1 MSNMSGMA
9 QTVLGSIP
17 THHLGITLMHEHLLL
32 DLDCYFDEPEA
43 ASEKKFIHA
52 PLEFN
57 LLGKYGAR
65 WSYNKEGLH
74 LHDIDLAINEAKEFK
89 FAGGNTIVD
98 TTNVGIGRDPSGLA
112 KIARSTGL
120 NIIMGSGY
128 YVPISHPSNVKDKTT
143 DQITDEIVKDIT
155 IGVNDTD
162 IKSGIIGEIGN
173 FFPMDSV
180 QKNIL
185 IAAAHASV
193 ETGAPISIHPGND
206 DRSPY
211 EIVKLL
217 AKEGVPES
225 KIIIS
230 HLSIAF
236 ENRYLLKDLAETGC
250 FLEYDHFG
258 SFEDSSSEYRGIS
271 DLIKNDTSQIEII
284 EFLFENGFGNQ
295 VLIAHDVCY
304 KPHYKQY
311 GGKGFDYIIS
321 EIIPRLRKHGF
332 SNKDINLMLID
343 NPSKAVAFY

>member
-1 MSNMSGMA
+1 
-9 QTVLGSIP
+9 
-17 THHLGITLMHEHLLL
+17 
-32 DLDCYFDEPEA
+32 
-43 ASEKKFIHA
+43 
-52 PLEFN
+52 
-57 LLGKYGAR
+57 
-65 WSYNKEGLH
+65 
-74 LHDIDLAINEAKEFK
+74 
-89 FAGGNTIVD
+89 
-98 TTNVGIGRDPSGLA
+98 
-112 KIARSTGL
+112 
-120 NIIMGSGY
+120 MGSGY
-128 YVPISHPSNVKDKTT
+128 YVPMSHPPDINEKTA

-155 IGVNDTD
+155 IGVNDTN

-180 QKNIL
+180 QKTIL
-185 IAAAHASV
+185 IGAAQASM

-217 AKEGVPES
+217 NKEGVPES
-225 KIIIS
+225 KIIIG

-236 ENRYLLKDLAETGC
+236 EKRALLKDLAETGC

-284 EFLFENGFGNQ
+284 EFLFANGFGDQ

-311 GGKGFDYIIS
+311 GGKGFDYIITG
-321 EIIPRLRKHGF
+321 IIPRLRKHGF
-332 SNKDINLMLID
+332 SNKDINTMLVD
-343 NPSKAVAFY
+343 NPSKAVAFW

>member
-1 MSNMSGMA
+1 MTGMA
-9 QTVLGSIP
+9 QTVLGQIP
-17 THHLGITLMHEHLLL
+17 INQLGITLMHEHLLL
-32 DLDCYFDEPEA
+32 DLECYFDEPDT
-43 ASEKKFIHA
+43 ASEKKFIDA

-65 WSYNKEGLH
+65 WSYNREGLH
-74 LHDIDLAINEAKEFK
+74 LHDIELAINEAKEFK
-89 FAGGNTIVD
+89 FAGGSTIVD
-98 TTNVGIGRDPSGLA
+98 TTNIGIGRDPSGLA
-112 KIARSTGL
+112 KIATSTGL

-128 YVPISHPSNVKDKTT
+128 YVPMSHPPDINEKTA

-155 IGVNDTD
+155 IGVNDTN

-180 QKNIL
+180 QKTIL
-185 IAAAHASV
+185 IGAAQASM

-217 AKEGVPES
+217 NKEGVPES
-225 KIIIS
+225 KIIIG

-236 ENRYLLKDLAETGC
+236 EKRALLKDLAETGC

-284 EFLFENGFGNQ
+284 EFLFANGFGDQ

-311 GGKGFDYIIS
+311 GGKGFDYIITG
-321 EIIPRLRKHGF
+321 IIPRLRKHGF
-332 SNKDINLMLID
+332 SNKDINTMLVD
-343 NPSKAVAFY
+343 NPSKAVAFW

>member
-1 MSNMSGMA
+1 MTGMA
-9 QTVLGSIP
+9 QTVLGQIP
-17 THHLGITLMHEHLLL
+17 INQLGITLMHEHLLL
-32 DLDCYFDEPEA
+32 DLECYFDEPGT
-43 ASEKKFIHA
+43 ASEKKFIDA

-65 WSYNKEGLH
+65 WSYNREGLH
-74 LHDIDLAINEAKEFK
+74 LHDIELAINEAKEFK
-89 FAGGNTIVD
+89 FAGGSTIVD
-98 TTNVGIGRDPSGLA
+98 TTNIGIGRDPSGLA

-128 YVPISHPSNVKDKTT
+128 YVPMSHPPDINEKTA

-155 IGVNDTD
+155 IGVNDTN

-180 QKNIL
+180 QKTIL
-185 IAAAHASV
+185 IGAAQASM

-217 AKEGVPES
+217 NKEGVPES
-225 KIIIS
+225 KIIIG

-236 ENRYLLKDLAETGC
+236 AKRALLKDLAETGC

-284 EFLFENGFGNQ
+284 EFLFANGFGDQ

-311 GGKGFDYIIS
+311 GGKGFDYIITG
-321 EIIPRLRKHGF
+321 IIPRLRKHGF
-332 SNKDINLMLID
+332 SNKDINTMLVD
-343 NPSKAVAFY
+343 NPSKAVAFW

>member
-1 MSNMSGMA
+1 MTGMA
-9 QTVLGSIP
+9 QTVLGQIP
-17 THHLGITLMHEHLLL
+17 INQLGITLMHEHLLL
-32 DLDCYFDEPEA
+32 DLECYFDEPDT
-43 ASEKKFIHA
+43 ASEKKFIDA

-65 WSYNKEGLH
+65 WSYNREGLH
-74 LHDIDLAINEAKEFK
+74 LHDIELAINEAKEFK
-89 FAGGNTIVD
+89 FAGGSTIVD
-98 TTNVGIGRDPSGLA
+98 TTNIGIGRDPSGLA

-128 YVPISHPSNVKDKTT
+128 YVPMSHPPDINEKTA

-155 IGVNDTD
+155 IGVNDTN

-180 QKNIL
+180 QKTIL
-185 IAAAHASV
+185 IGAAQASM

-217 AKEGVPES
+217 NKEGVPES
-225 KIIIS
+225 KIIIG

-236 ENRYLLKDLAETGC
+236 EKRALLKDLAETGC

-284 EFLFENGFGNQ
+284 EFLFANGFGDQ

-311 GGKGFDYIIS
+311 GGKGFDYIITG
-321 EIIPRLRKHGF
+321 IIPRLRKHGF
-332 SNKDINLMLID
+332 SNKDINTMLVD
-343 NPSKAVAFY
+343 NPSKAVAFW

>member
-1 MSNMSGMA
+1 MTGMA
-9 QTVLGSIP
+9 QTVLGQIP
-17 THHLGITLMHEHLLL
+17 INQLGITLMHEHLLL
-32 DLDCYFDEPEA
+32 DLECYFDEPDT
-43 ASEKKFIHA
+43 ASEKKFIDA

-65 WSYNKEGLH
+65 WSYNREGLH
-74 LHDIDLAINEAKEFK
+74 LHDIELAINEAKEFK
-89 FAGGNTIVD
+89 FAGGSTIVD
-98 TTNVGIGRDPSGLA
+98 TTNIGIGRDPSGLA

-128 YVPISHPSNVKDKTT
+128 YVPMSHPPDINEKTA

-155 IGVNDTD
+155 IGVNDTN

-180 QKNIL
+180 QKTIL
-185 IAAAHASV
+185 IGAAQASM
-193 ETGAPISIHPGND
+193 ETGAPISIDPGND

-217 AKEGVPES
+217 NKEGVPES
-225 KIIIS
+225 KIIIG

-236 ENRYLLKDLAETGC
+236 EKRALLKDLAETGC

-284 EFLFENGFGNQ
+284 EFLFANGFGDQ

-311 GGKGFDYIIS
+311 GGKGFDYIITG
-321 EIIPRLRKHGF
+321 IIPRLRKHGF
-332 SNKDINLMLID
+332 SNKDINTMLVD
-343 NPSKAVAFY
+343 NPSKAVAFW

>member
-1 MSNMSGMA
+1 MTGMA
-9 QTVLGSIP
+9 QTVLGQIP
-17 THHLGITLMHEHLLL
+17 INQLGITLMHEHLLL
-32 DLDCYFDEPEA
+32 DLECYFDEPDT
-43 ASEKKFIHA
+43 ASEKKFIDAH
-52 PLEFN
+52 LEFN

-65 WSYNKEGLH
+65 WSYNREGLH
-74 LHDIDLAINEAKEFK
+74 LHDIELAINEAKEFK
-89 FAGGNTIVD
+89 FAGGSTIVD
-98 TTNVGIGRDPSGLA
+98 TTNNGIGRDPSGLA

-128 YVPISHPSNVKDKTT
+128 YVPMSHPPDINEKTA

-155 IGVNDTD
+155 IGVNDTN

-180 QKNIL
+180 QKTIL
-185 IAAAHASV
+185 IGAAQASM

-217 AKEGVPES
+217 NKEGVPES
-225 KIIIS
+225 KIIIG

-236 ENRYLLKDLAETGC
+236 EKRALLKDLAETGC

-284 EFLFENGFGNQ
+284 EFLFANGFGDQ

-311 GGKGFDYIIS
+311 GGKGFDYIITG
-321 EIIPRLRKHGF
+321 IIPRLRKHGF
-332 SNKDINLMLID
+332 SNKDINTMLVD
-343 NPSKAVAFY
+343 NPSKAVAFW

>member
-1 MSNMSGMA
+1 MTGMA
-9 QTVLGSIP
+9 QTVLGQIP
-17 THHLGITLMHEHLLL
+17 INQLGITLMHEHLLL
-32 DLDCYFDEPEA
+32 DLECYFDEPDT
-43 ASEKKFIHA
+43 ASEKKFIDA

-65 WSYNKEGLH
+65 WSYNREGLH
-74 LHDIDLAINEAKEFK
+74 LHDIELAINEAKEFK
-89 FAGGNTIVD
+89 FAGGSTIVD
-98 TTNVGIGRDPSGLA
+98 TTNIGIGRDPSGLA

-128 YVPISHPSNVKDKTT
+128 YVPMSHPPDINEKTA

-155 IGVNDTD
+155 IGVNDTN

-180 QKNIL
+180 QKTIL
-185 IAAAHASV
+185 IGAAQASM

-217 AKEGVPES
+217 NKEGVQES
-225 KIIIS
+225 KIIIG

-236 ENRYLLKDLAETGC
+236 EKRALLKDLAETGC

-271 DLIKNDTSQIEII
+271 DLIKNDTSKIEII
-284 EFLFENGFGNQ
+284 EFLFASGFGDQ

-311 GGKGFDYIIS
+311 GGKGFDYIITG
-321 EIIPRLRKHGF
+321 IIPRLRKHGF
-332 SNKDINLMLID
+332 SNKDINTMLVD
-343 NPSKAVAFY
+343 NPSKAVAFW

>member
-1 MSNMSGMA
+1 MTGMA
-9 QTVLGSIP
+9 QTVLGQIP
-17 THHLGITLMHEHLLL
+17 INQLGITLMHEHLLL
-32 DLDCYFDEPEA
+32 DLECYFDEPDT
-43 ASEKKFIHA
+43 ASEKKFIDA

-65 WSYNKEGLH
+65 WSYNREGLH
-74 LHDIDLAINEAKEFK
+74 LHDIELAINEAKEFK
-89 FAGGNTIVD
+89 FAGGSTIVD
-98 TTNVGIGRDPSGLA
+98 TTNIGIGRDPSGLA

-128 YVPISHPSNVKDKTT
+128 YVPMSHPPDINEKTA

-155 IGVNDTD
+155 IGVNDTN

-180 QKNIL
+180 QKTIL
-185 IAAAHASV
+185 IGAAQASM

-206 DRSPY
+206 DRSQY

-217 AKEGVPES
+217 NKEGVPES
-225 KIIIS
+225 KIIIG

-236 ENRYLLKDLAETGC
+236 EKRALLKDLAETGC

-284 EFLFENGFGNQ
+284 EFLFANGFGDQ

-311 GGKGFDYIIS
+311 GGKGFDYIITG
-321 EIIPRLRKHGF
+321 IIPRLRKHGF
-332 SNKDINLMLID
+332 SNKDINTMLVD
-343 NPSKAVAFY
+343 NPSKAVAFW

>member
-1 MSNMSGMA
+1 MTGMA
-9 QTVLGSIP
+9 QTVLGPIP
-17 THHLGITLMHEHLLL
+17 TNQLGITLMHEHLLL
-32 DLDCYFDEPEA
+32 DLECYFDEPDT
-43 ASEKKFIHA
+43 ASEKKFIDA

-65 WSYNKEGLH
+65 WSYNREGLH
-74 LHDIDLAINEAKEFK
+74 LHDIELAINEAKEFK
-89 FAGGNTIVD
+89 FAGGSTIVD
-98 TTNVGIGRDPSGLA
+98 TTNIGIGRDPSGLA

-128 YVPISHPSNVKDKTT
+128 YVPMSHPPDINEKTA

-155 IGVNDTD
+155 IGVNDTN

-180 QKNIL
+180 QKTIL
-185 IAAAHASV
+185 IGAAQASM

-217 AKEGVPES
+217 NKEGVPES
-225 KIIIS
+225 KIIIG

-236 ENRYLLKDLAETGC
+236 EKRALLKDLAETGC

-284 EFLFENGFGNQ
+284 EFLFANGFGDQ

-311 GGKGFDYIIS
+311 GGKGFDYIITG
-321 EIIPRLRKHGF
+321 IIPRLRKHGF
-332 SNKDINLMLID
+332 SNKDINTMLVD
-343 NPSKAVAFY
+343 NPSKAVAFW

>member
-1 MSNMSGMA
+1 MTGMA
-9 QTVLGSIP
+9 QTVLGQIP
-17 THHLGITLMHEHLLL
+17 INQLGITLMHEHLLL
-32 DLDCYFDEPEA
+32 DLECYFDEPDT
-43 ASEKKFIHA
+43 ASEKKFIDA

-65 WSYNKEGLH
+65 WSYNREGLH
-74 LHDIDLAINEAKEFK
+74 LHDIELAINEAKEFK
-89 FAGGNTIVD
+89 FAGGSTIVD
-98 TTNVGIGRDPSGLA
+98 TTNIGIGRDPSGLA

-128 YVPISHPSNVKDKTT
+128 YVPMSHPPDINEKTA

-155 IGVNDTD
+155 IGVNDTN

-180 QKNIL
+180 QKTIL
-185 IAAAHASV
+185 IGAAQASM

-217 AKEGVPES
+217 NKEGVPES
-225 KIIIS
+225 KIIIR

-236 ENRYLLKDLAETGC
+236 EKRALLKDLAETGC

-284 EFLFENGFGNQ
+284 EFLFANGFGDQ

-311 GGKGFDYIIS
+311 GGKGFDYIITG
-321 EIIPRLRKHGF
+321 IIPRLRKHGF
-332 SNKDINLMLID
+332 SNKDINTMLVD
-343 NPSKAVAFY
+343 NPSKAVAFW

>member
-1 MSNMSGMA
+1 MTGMA
-9 QTVLGSIP
+9 QTVLGQIP
-17 THHLGITLMHEHLLL
+17 INQLGITLMHEHLLL
-32 DLDCYFDEPEA
+32 DLECYYDQPDT
-43 ASEKKFIHA
+43 ASEKKFIDA

-65 WSYNKEGLH
+65 WSYNREGLH
-74 LHDIDLAINEAKEFK
+74 LHDIELAINEAKEFK
-89 FAGGNTIVD
+89 FAGGSTIVD
-98 TTNVGIGRDPSGLA
+98 TTNIGIGRDPSGLA

-128 YVPISHPSNVKDKTT
+128 YVPMSHPPDINEKTA

-155 IGVNDTD
+155 IGVNDTN

-180 QKNIL
+180 QKTIL
-185 IAAAHASV
+185 IGAAQASM

-217 AKEGVPES
+217 NKEGVLES
-225 KIIIS
+225 KIIIG

-236 ENRYLLKDLAETGC
+236 EKRALLKDLAETGC

-284 EFLFENGFGNQ
+284 EFLFANGFGDQ

-311 GGKGFDYIIS
+311 GGKGFDYIITG
-321 EIIPRLRKHGF
+321 IIPRLRKHGF
-332 SNKDINLMLID
+332 SNKDINTMLVD
-343 NPSKAVAFY
+343 NPSKAVAFW

>member
-1 MSNMSGMA
+1 MTGMA
-9 QTVLGSIP
+9 QTVLGQIP
-17 THHLGITLMHEHLLL
+17 INQLGITLMHEHLLL
-32 DLDCYFDEPEA
+32 DLECYFDEPDT
-43 ASEKKFIHA
+43 ASEKKFIDA

-65 WSYNKEGLH
+65 WSYNREGLH
-74 LHDIDLAINEAKEFK
+74 LHDIELAINEAKEFK
-89 FAGGNTIVD
+89 FAGGSTIVD
-98 TTNVGIGRDPSGLA
+98 TTNIGIGRDPSGLA

-128 YVPISHPSNVKDKTT
+128 YVPMSHPPDINEKTA

-155 IGVNDTD
+155 IAVNDTN
-162 IKSGIIGEIGN
+162 IKSGLNGEIRN

-180 QKNIL
+180 QKTIL
-185 IAAAHASV
+185 IGAAQASM

-217 AKEGVPES
+217 NKEGVPES
-225 KIIIS
+225 KIIIG

-236 ENRYLLKDLAETGC
+236 AKRALLKDLAETGC

-284 EFLFENGFGNQ
+284 EFLFANGFGDQ

-311 GGKGFDYIIS
+311 GGKGFDYIITG
-321 EIIPRLRKHGF
+321 IIPRLRKHGF
-332 SNKDINLMLID
+332 SNKDINTMLVD
-343 NPSKAVAFY
+343 NQSKAVAFW